1 MKKKELKN
9 LAKKIAKAE
18 VKLRQAISN
27 EEKKLL
33 EDTIMTLTGKV
44 TNINEM
50 IELDDLIQEEIAE
63 LDWLSKIFLI
73 LYLHNKK

>member
-63 LDWLSKIFLI
+63 LD
-73 LYLHNKK
+73 

>member
-63 LDWLSKIFLI
+63 L
-73 LYLHNKK
+73 N